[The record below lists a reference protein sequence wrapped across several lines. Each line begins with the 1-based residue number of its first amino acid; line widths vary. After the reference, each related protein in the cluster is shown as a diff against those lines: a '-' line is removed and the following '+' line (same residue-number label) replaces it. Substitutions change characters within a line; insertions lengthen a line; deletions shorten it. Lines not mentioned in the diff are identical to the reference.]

1 MNKTI
6 KTIITPSTVEEC
18 PQLKFALM
26 FLKTEVNSGYLIT
39 NPRVATTLNTIS
51 WYIPNLPKTR
61 KSAYKKLVE
70 LGFYKD

>member
-1 MNKTI
+1 MNKQTI
-6 KTIITPSTVEEC
+6 PTPSTVNEY

-26 FLKTEVNSGYLIT
+26 FLKTEVTSGYLIT